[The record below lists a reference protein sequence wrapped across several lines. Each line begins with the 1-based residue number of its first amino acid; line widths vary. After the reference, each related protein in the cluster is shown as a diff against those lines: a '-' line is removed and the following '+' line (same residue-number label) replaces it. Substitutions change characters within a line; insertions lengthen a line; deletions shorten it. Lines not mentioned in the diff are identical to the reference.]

1 MCITVRRYFDCS
13 HVSIEFQCIHTY
25 VSMLSLLVWRT
36 KVQLQGGMSCP
47 VKQNTPPLG
56 HQYSMILV
64 SVGWGRRGATSSDRG
79 PDKNTMWVTLLEYI
93 LSLRRQVFSLST
105 LLSCGR
111 DKEHMVLCVLI
122 IPQEQAWLRVLARP
136 GNFVPNTI
144 LREQG
149 RIVTMPKFVC
159 LRDFSRNPHGSTQY
173 PLFRATVLAISPSSP
188 LERGH

>member
-64 SVGWGRRGATSSDRG
+64 SVGSGHRGATSSDRG
-79 PDKNTMWVTLLEYI
+79 PSESCRAPI
-93 LSLRRQVFSLST
+93 LGV
-105 LLSCGR
+105 
-111 DKEHMVLCVLI
+111 
-122 IPQEQAWLRVLARP
+122 AAARP
-136 GNFVPNTI
+136 WSRGGIPPRWLWSEEEDTGDAGPD
-144 LREQG
+144 G
-149 RIVTMPKFVC
+149 R
-159 LRDFSRNPHGSTQY
+159 
-173 PLFRATVLAISPSSP
+173 
-188 LERGH
+188 RGGAWAWGGGW